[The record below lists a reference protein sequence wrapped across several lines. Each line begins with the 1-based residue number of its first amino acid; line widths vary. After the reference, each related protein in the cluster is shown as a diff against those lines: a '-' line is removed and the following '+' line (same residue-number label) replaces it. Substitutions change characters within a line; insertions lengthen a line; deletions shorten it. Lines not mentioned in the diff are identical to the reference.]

1 MIKLPSKEEVL
12 ASSKSAQRKR
22 RKRAPAEDEEGMTA
36 VLYIG
41 HIPHG
46 FYEDQM
52 RGYFSQF
59 GDVVRLRLSRSKK
72 TGGSRGY
79 AFLEFKSIEDARIV
93 ADCMDN
99 YFLGGKALVVKQLP
113 SSKVHSR
120 MWKGANKEFRKF
132 DLRAH
137 HAERVNRPKTAAA
150 QAKANRR
157 LLKKETKKREKLK
170 ALGIDYD
177 FPGYAAA
184 LSTNDK
190 KVSSKTS
197 PPPSSS
203 SSSSSRKAAASSK
216 LSKKT
221 AKKTKMDSSDE
232 AVDDSDEETDRS
244 PVKLKKAKKVVAKK
258 KVSSNTSSEVDAAAK
273 KKPSFE
279 AQESPASDRKRKAAT
294 IDSGSDA
301 RGVSKKKEKGKKG
314 PLSKPATTAATKT
327 AKSSQVRR
335 SARHK

>member
-79 AFLEFKSIEDARIV
+79 AFIEFKSIEDARIV

-157 LLKKETKKREKLK
+157 LLKKETRKREKLK
-170 ALGIDYD
+170 ALG
-177 FPGYAAA
+177 
-184 LSTNDK
+184 
-190 KVSSKTS
+190 
-197 PPPSSS
+197 
-203 SSSSSRKAAASSK
+203 
-216 LSKKT
+216 
-221 AKKTKMDSSDE
+221 
-232 AVDDSDEETDRS
+232 
-244 PVKLKKAKKVVAKK
+244 
-258 KVSSNTSSEVDAAAK
+258 
-273 KKPSFE
+273 
-279 AQESPASDRKRKAAT
+279 
-294 IDSGSDA
+294 
-301 RGVSKKKEKGKKG
+301 
-314 PLSKPATTAATKT
+314 
-327 AKSSQVRR
+327 
-335 SARHK
+335 